1 MRVSKAAAGGS
12 STGGPIRWQ
21 YFLSVSPPRQ
31 CRKGYWHSEAVSL
44 GSYGGRKF
52 TDKFAKT
59 KDDHLRYVQG
69 VDRMLARWVLE
80 DAELENERIDDG
92 LAQLQ
97 RDRERVAEHDRVR
110 AERLAAGK
118 WW

>member
-1 MRVSKAAAGGS
+1 MSKAAASGGP
-12 STGGPIRWQ
+12 TGGPIRWQ
-21 YFLSVSPPRQ
+21 YFISVSTKQSRDGSW
-31 CRKGYWHSEAVSL
+31 RSEAVSL
-44 GSYGGRKF
+44 GPYGGRGF
-52 TDKFAKT
+52 TDKHAKT